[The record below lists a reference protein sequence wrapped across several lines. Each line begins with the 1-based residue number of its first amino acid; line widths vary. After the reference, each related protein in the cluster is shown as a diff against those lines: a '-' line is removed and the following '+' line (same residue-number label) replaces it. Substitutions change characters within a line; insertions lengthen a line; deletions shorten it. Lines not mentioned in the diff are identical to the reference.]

1 MDQKPSN
8 IPAEAEIKVIESNKM
23 ESMEEAIS
31 TREDFLKFVNE
42 LPISIESSDT
52 QYRRLSYL
60 KLSLTTFQNRIL

>member
-8 IPAEAEIKVIESNKM
+8 IPTEPDTKILEPDKI

-42 LPISIESSDT
+42 LPISVESSET
-52 QYRRLSYL
+52 QYRR
-60 KLSLTTFQNRIL
+60 

>member
-60 KLSLTTFQNRIL
+60 KLSLTTFQNKIS